1 MPKINAEIVLGADFS
16 NFSLIDVP
24 RNGNCGISA
33 VLVASGILEGKFSI
47 SNEGQLL
54 FSDDQLEKV
63 RNLRQQAETKCVLS
77 LANGVNEISTH
88 LVDERMT
95 QNNGDFT
102 FVSVAMQR
110 PIVLVQP
117 SATGDNPYTMIR
129 FSTKGHETKLT
140 SDQTPKQLLAKNPET
155 LFIYFNGIN
164 HYQALKQKDP
174 STCCTVQ

>member
-33 VLVASGILEGKFSI
+33 VLVASGILEGKFPI

-54 FSDDQLEKV
+54 FSDDQLEQV
-63 RNLRQQAETKCVLS
+63 RNLRQQAAKCVLS
-77 LANGVNEISTH
+77 LPNCVNENSTH

-95 QNNGDFT
+95 LNNGDFT
-102 FVSVAMQR
+102 FVSMAMQR

-117 SATGDNPYTMIR
+117 SATGDNPYTIIS
-129 FSTKGHETKLT
+129 FSKDGNETKLT
-140 SDQTPKQLLAKNPET
+140 SDQTPEQLLAKNPET

-174 STCCTVQ
+174 STCCPLQ